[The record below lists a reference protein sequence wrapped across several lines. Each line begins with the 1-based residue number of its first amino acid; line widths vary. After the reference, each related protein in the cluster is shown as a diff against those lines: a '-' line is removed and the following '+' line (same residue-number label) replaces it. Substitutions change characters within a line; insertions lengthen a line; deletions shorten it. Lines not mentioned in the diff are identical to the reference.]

1 MNELRPHGRQLLE
14 NARLASTP
22 SPLDRHRVLSA
33 LATPSQRPA
42 MLARLHE
49 TEDEPRLRG
58 LPRVL
63 LLLGLVLLVAGV
75 VYLASHAGR

>member
-22 SPLDRHRVLSA
+22 SSLDRHRVLSA
-33 LATPSQRPA
+33 LATPSQRPS
-42 MLARLHE
+42 MLARLQDAD
-49 TEDEPRLRG
+49 DEPRLRG
-58 LPRVL
+58 LPRIL
-63 LLLGLVLLVAGV
+63 LLLGVALLVAGV